1 MAGIRRR
8 VIDYVPDQRRR
19 GAHIRLLF
27 AAAVEAGGEPDE
39 ETVAAI
45 VPELCE

>member
-19 GAHIRLLF
+19 ARIFALLF

-45 VPELCE
+45 VPELFE